1 VAAGLEVD
9 RMTQGVASV
18 DRAREPAEVEAWVK
32 ADRRERRPEARWR
45 EDIVVECVCGGV
57 ELS

>member
-1 VAAGLEVD
+1 
-9 RMTQGVASV
+9 MTQGVARV
-18 DRAREPAEVEAWVK
+18 ERAREPAEVEDWVK
-32 ADRRERRPEARWR
+32 AERRERRPEARWR

>member
-1 VAAGLEVD
+1 VVAGLEVD

-32 ADRRERRPEARWR
+32 AERRERRPEARWR
-45 EDIVVECVCGGV
+45 EDIVVECVC
-57 ELS
+57 

>member
-1 VAAGLEVD
+1 VGAGLDVD
-9 RMTQGVASV
+9 RMTQGVARV
-18 DRAREPAEVEAWVK
+18 ERAREPAEVEDWVK
-32 ADRRERRPEARWR
+32 AERRERRPEARWR